1 MCRLLLVSTVLIAWS
16 TVAGSAELDRPQLQP
31 PAPAAL
37 FHVVKLPPAAPDLSP
52 FARHGAAM
60 PRESLPAAEAGAQTR
75 IRVAARCGTTNY
87 YCNPPTPVCCGTPG
101 KYYCARDASGCNRE

>member
-1 MCRLLLVSTVLIAWS
+1 MRRLILVSALLVASS
-16 TVAGSAELDRPQLQP
+16 TVAGSAEFDRPRLQALTP
-31 PAPAAL
+31 VAL
-37 FHVVKLPPAAPDLSP
+37 FHVVKFAATDLSSVAPD
-52 FARHGAAM
+52 GAAM
-60 PRESLPAAEAGAQTR
+60 PRKSLPATDAGAQTR